1 MTSPPCFV
9 YKMLPLIPSSSR
21 CGDTCTVEH
30 TVLEN
35 KSARHSYTLLAPS
48 QIQLSEVNRH
58 IRCIIVPSESLLVNK

>member
-1 MTSPPCFV
+1 MTPPALFIKCYHSF
-9 YKMLPLIPSSSR
+9 PSSSR